1 MKKTTNKRKTTT
13 ISCDESARV
22 FIAAEAERTGRLQRE
37 VLAEMISVYKLQ
49 QERSATKKKEM
60 EDRKKNALEL
70 FKDINAKLDT
80 AVKRD
85 DTVIAFIRKQEKDKL
100 SPMSQKI
107 DKCESLLNTL
117 VGILESFQ
125 SESEQSESNQS
136 ESEKSEDNQLESNYE
151 SENLGSVNQDELQ
164 E

>member
-49 QERSATKKKEM
+49 QERSATEQDNRKKK
-60 EDRKKNALEL
+60 ALEL
-70 FKDINAKLDT
+70 FQDIKDTLDKNI
-80 AVKRD
+80 KRD
-85 DTVIAFIRKQEKDKL
+85 DQTIAFIKTQETKIL

-107 DKCESLLNTL
+107 ENCESLLNTL
-117 VGILESFQ
+117 VGILQSYQSKENSDES
-125 SESEQSESNQS
+125 
-136 ESEKSEDNQLESNYE
+136 
-151 SENLGSVNQDELQ
+151 
-164 E
+164 